1 MGDINLEL
9 TNLDIRRYMDS
20 RWRKKY
26 LSSDKREQR
35 RYNDASSEEILC
47 IVIDDYAEII
57 RKLVCNKLGP
67 ANLNE
72 EMVKYLEQEKK
83 EQSEIEAVF
92 DARHEEYMKT
102 KAVSTGKTVYKEP
115 DGLGDT
121 LEIKIL

>member
-1 MGDINLEL
+1 MDEINLEL

-83 EQSEIEAVF
+83 EQ